1 MSDVKKYVDNLA
13 AKELVNQVKAED
25 KKVLDAAKAYSDNLA
40 DNYDQAGAAAT
51 AEQNAKTYTD
61 QEIGKVK
68 TSVEAN
74 KTAIDTIN
82 DETTGIL
89 SQAKA
94 DAKAKADAVDAK
106 VTALDKKVGELP
118 TGVDVKAK
126 TVVEYVDEKVA
137 KATTDLTSLT
147 GRVDQAEKDIDAI
160 EADYLKAADKTELT
174 KKIEAVD
181 GKADAVTDKVNT
193 LVGTDANKSVRTIA
207 SEELAAQ
214 LIPEGAKESL
224 DTIQEIA
231 AWIQS
236 HPDDAS
242 AMNVA
247 ITNLQKLVGTI
258 PADVTDATTIVAYIQ
273 KLVKAE
279 ETRAKG
285 VENGLDTRVKA
296 IETQLG
302 DGDGSVA
309 SQIATA
315 KQEAITAAATDAT
328 TKANKAL
335 ENAKAY
341 TDAEVGKDRTRLDAV
356 EAKATKNAEDI
367 AAFIAITP
375 EEIKKMFSG
384 IEA

>member
-13 AKELVNQVKAED
+13 AQELVNQVKAED
-25 KKVLDAAKAYSDNLA
+25 KKVLDAAKAYSDDLA

-137 KATTDLTSLT
+137 KATTDLTALT

-181 GKADAVTDKVNT
+181 SKADAVTDKVNT

-279 ETRAKG
+279 ETRATG

-335 ENAKAY
+335 EDAKAY
-341 TDAEVGKDRTRLDAV
+341 TDAEVGKDRARLDAV

-367 AAFIAITP
+367 AAFVAITP

-384 IEA
+384 SEE

>member
-1 MSDVKKYVDNLA
+1 MSEIKKYLDNLA
-13 AKELVNQVKAED
+13 AQELVNQIQQADAE
-25 KKVLDAAKAYSDNLA
+25 VLQTSKDYSDGLA
-40 DNYDQAGAAAT
+40 TNYDEAGAATT
-51 AEQNAKTYTD
+51 ALTNAKKYTD
-61 QEIGKVK
+61 DEIVKVNASIK
-68 TSVEAN
+68 TN
-74 KTAIDTIN
+74 KDAIDAIN
-82 DETTGIL
+82 NTDTGIL
-89 SQAKA
+89 AQAKA
-94 DAKAKADAVDAK
+94 DAKEKADAVDAK

-137 KATTDLTSLT
+137 KVTTDATTLT

-160 EADYLKAADKTELT
+160 EADYLKAADKTALT

-315 KQEAITAAATDAT
+315 KQEAISAAAADAT
-328 TKANKAL
+328 SKADKAL
-335 ENAKAY
+335 ADGKSY
-341 TDAEVGKDRTRLDAV
+341 TDAEVAKDRTRLDAV
-356 EAKATKNAEDI
+356 EAKASKNAEDI
-367 AAFIAITP
+367 AAFQAITV
-375 EEIKKMFSG
+375 EEIKAMFVKKA
-384 IEA
+384 E